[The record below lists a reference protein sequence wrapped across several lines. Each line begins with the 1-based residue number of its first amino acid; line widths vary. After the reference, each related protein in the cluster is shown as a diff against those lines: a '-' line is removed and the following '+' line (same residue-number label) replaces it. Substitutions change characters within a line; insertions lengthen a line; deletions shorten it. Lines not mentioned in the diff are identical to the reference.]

1 MIAVENL
8 RKHFGKVAAVSDV
21 TFEAA
26 DGAITTLL
34 GGNGSGK
41 TTTLR
46 TIAGLLRP
54 DLGTA
59 RIDGVAVAADRIGSL
74 ARLGVLHDEFGLHP
88 RLTAREHLR
97 FSAELHGLRG
107 PARDAAAKRT
117 IELLELDGLADRPAK
132 GFSHGER
139 MKVALARALVH
150 SPRNVMLDEP
160 TRGLDVF
167 AVRLLR
173 RVLQRLRSDGA
184 CVLMSSHA
192 MGEVAALSDR
202 VVVIAA
208 GRVRAAGSPA
218 ELVAT
223 TETGD
228 LEDAFV
234 KLVAEAPRRFAA

>member
-1 MIAVENL
+1 MITVENL
-8 RKHFGKVAAVSDV
+8 RKHFGRVADVSNV
-21 TFEAA
+21 TFEAR

-46 TIAGLLRP
+46 TIVGLLRP
-54 DLGTA
+54 DAGSV
-59 RIDGVAVAADRIGSL
+59 RIDGLAVAADRIASL
-74 ARLGVLHDEFGLHP
+74 ARTGVLHDEFGLHP

-107 PARDAAAKRT
+107 LQRDAAAKRT

-150 SPRNVMLDEP
+150 SPKNVVLDEP

-173 RVLQRLRSDGA
+173 RVLQRLRAGGA

-202 VVVIAA
+202 VVVIGA

-223 TETGD
+223 TETHD
-228 LEDAFV
+228 LEEAFV
-234 KLVAEAPRRFAA
+234 KLVADTARRAAA

>member
-8 RKHFGKVAAVSDV
+8 RKHFGRVAAVSDV
-21 TFEAA
+21 TFEAP

-46 TIAGLLRP
+46 SIVGLLRP
-54 DLGTA
+54 DAGTV
-59 RIDGVAVAADRIGSL
+59 RIDGVAVADDRIGSL
-74 ARLGVLHDEFGLHP
+74 ARTGVLHDEFGLHP

-97 FSAELHGLRG
+97 FSAELFGLRG
-107 PARDAAAKRT
+107 PARDAAAQRT

-150 SPRNVMLDEP
+150 SPHNIILDEP

-173 RVLQRLRSDGA
+173 RVLQRLRADGA

-202 VVVIAA
+202 VVVIEA
-208 GRVRAAGSPA
+208 GRVRAAGTAA
-218 ELVAT
+218 ELVAM
-223 TETGD
+223 TESSD
-228 LEDAFV
+228 LEEAFV
-234 KLVAEAPRRFAA
+234 KLVAASPRAAA

>member
-1 MIAVENL
+1 MIFVENL

-21 TFEAA
+21 TFEAP

-54 DLGTA
+54 DLGTV
-59 RIDGVAVAADRIGSL
+59 RIDGLAVAADRIGSL

-97 FSAELHGLRG
+97 FSAELYGLRG
-107 PARDAAAKRT
+107 PERDAAARRT
-117 IELLELDGLADRPAK
+117 IELLELGGLADRPVR

-139 MKVALARALVH
+139 MKVALARSLVH
-150 SPRNVMLDEP
+150 SPQNVVLDEP
-160 TRGLDVF
+160 TRGLDIF

-173 RVLQRLRSDGA
+173 RVLQRLRSEGA

-202 VVVIAA
+202 VVVIGA

-218 ELVAT
+218 ELVAA
-223 TETGD
+223 TGTHD

-234 KLVAEAPRRFAA
+234 KLVADTARRAAA